1 MIPSELCFLKKFVC
15 SDIFS
20 SRFDIRFDALISNF
34 DSISENRFSTS
45 FLYDSYLNNMFSIW
59 YELSPQMIKELTNI
73 EETASILQKN
83 YYAWFVRIRRGLYAL
98 SDEAR
103 LYLEKYKEKI

>member
-1 MIPSELCFLKKFVC
+1 MNQKRYTKKRNRILSEFKNREQDLNTGGSKGKKMTVYREKSIKIALMIEQY
-15 SDIFS
+15 
-20 SRFDIRFDALISNF
+20 RA
-34 DSISENRFSTS
+34 
-45 FLYDSYLNNMFSIW
+45 
-59 YELSPQMIKELTNI
+59 LSPQMIKELTNI